1 MKLLSVVIAAYNQ
14 ETEIRRAVQSALCQ
28 DVPDL
33 EVIVVNDGSRDGTG
47 AVLSEIAAADPRV
60 HLITKENGGVSA
72 ARNDGIRAATGRWLI
87 TLDGDD
93 YFEPGIFRK
102 LLQAAGEA
110 ETADL
115 VISGM
120 FYDYPD
126 RREEFEPEAEFDGD
140 LRGFL
145 GKPFIPLY
153 DSHLLT
159 THCNK
164 LYDLGIIRENG
175 IYYKEDIA
183 INEDIDF
190 VFRYLGHCRKIRV
203 IKAPC
208 IHYVQHD
215 AGKSQIT
222 TFREYGVSSSLTV
235 LGDFFA
241 LTEKLPE
248 GNYPANPET
257 VADEDNPA
265 EAGTVPEGNASDG
278 AFESSLTGIY
288 NRLLVH
294 ILSFNGL
301 MYRNSGYPEAQKLSE
316 LQALMENTDFRRL
329 LDLANPSDIKT
340 SLARRILRSGKVRI
354 YHRLCR
360 VLYR

>member
-1 MKLLSVVIAAYNQ
+1 MKFLSVVIAAYNQ

-72 ARNDGIRAATGRWLI
+72 ARNDGIRAAAGRWLI

-120 FYDYPD
+120 FYDHAD
-126 RREEFEPEAEFDGD
+126 RKEEFEPEAEFDGD

-145 GKPFIPLY
+145 GKQFIPLY

-190 VFRYLGHCRKIRV
+190 VFRYLGACQKIRV

-222 TFREYGVSSSLTV
+222 TFREYGLSSSLTV
-235 LGDFFA
+235 LRDFFT

-248 GNYPANPET
+248 GNYPA
-257 VADEDNPA
+257 D
-265 EAGTVPEGNASDG
+265 AGTVPDDVFKST
-278 AFESSLTGIY
+278 LTGIY

-301 MYRNSGYPEAQKLSE
+301 MYRNSGYPDSRKLSE

-329 LDLANPSDIKT
+329 LGLANPSDIKT
-340 SLARRILRSGKVRI
+340 SLALRILRSGKVRL

>member
-1 MKLLSVVIAAYNQ
+1 MKKNTLSVVIAAYNQ

-120 FYDYPD
+120 FYDHAD
-126 RREEFEPEAEFDGD
+126 RKEEFEPEKEFDGD

-145 GKPFIPLY
+145 GEQFIPLY
-153 DSHLLT
+153 DRHLLT

-203 IKAPC
+203 LTAPC

-222 TFREYGVSSSLTV
+222 TFREYGLSSSLTV

-241 LTEKLPE
+241 LTEKLP
-248 GNYPANPET
+248 ANPET
-257 VADEDNPA
+257 AADEDNPA
-265 EAGTVPEGNASDG
+265 EAWTVPEGDASDG
-278 AFESSLTGIY
+278 TFEPSLTGIY

-301 MYRNSGYPEAQKLSE
+301 MYRNSGYPDSRKLSE

-340 SLARRILRSGKVRI
+340 SLALRILRSGKVRI

>member
-1 MKLLSVVIAAYNQ
+1 MKKNTLSVVIAAYNQ

-47 AVLSEIAAADPRV
+47 AVLSEIAATDSRV
-60 HLITKENGGVSA
+60 HVITKENGGVSA
-72 ARNDGIRAATGRWLI
+72 ARNDGIRAAAGRWLI

-93 YFEPGIFRK
+93 YFEPGIFQK
-102 LLQAAGEA
+102 LLQAAGGA
-110 ETADL
+110 EPANL

-120 FYDYPD
+120 FYDHAD
-126 RREEFEPEAEFDGD
+126 RKEEFEPEKEFDGD

-145 GKPFIPLY
+145 GEQFIPLY
-153 DSHLLT
+153 DRHLLT

-190 VFRYLGHCRKIRV
+190 VFRYLGCCRKIRV

-241 LTEKLPE
+241 LTEKLPVNTAAVPNVE
-248 GNYPANPET
+248 NLA
-257 VADEDNPA
+257 V
-265 EAGTVPEGNASDG
+265 AGTVPEGDVSGDTPGPA
-278 AFESSLTGIY
+278 LTGIY

-301 MYRNSGYPEAQKLSE
+301 MYQNSGYPDAQKLSE
-316 LQALMENTDFRRL
+316 LRALMENADFSRL
-329 LDLANPSDIKT
+329 LGLANPSDIKT
-340 SLARRILRSGKVRI
+340 SFALRILRSGKVRL